1 MQPRT
6 LAFSLVTLLSPLA
19 QAQAPGDV
27 PPQVIV
33 APVVAPV
40 IVAPPAAP
48 AAAPA
53 PPAPAAPAEVICRES
68 VMADRWSV
76 GFSLGSMSL
85 APDSAP
91 ELETQFA
98 IGELALRFRAT
109 RRFELELSAGGG
121 REQIGDRQG
130 DLEVTAAAL
139 AGRFRFR
146 PEAAWNWFVMAGF
159 GGAAITRH
167 DATDQER
174 EEAFQPLGMLG
185 VGIERRFRHLALQAE
200 ARAIGIGERTEVETD
215 DGTAEMSTVAQ
226 PEQTQAGG
234 ALTLGLSYYF

>member
-1 MQPRT
+1 MHPRT
-6 LAFSLVTLLSPLA
+6 LAFSLVTLLAPLA
-19 QAQAPGDV
+19 PLAWAQAPGDV
-27 PPQVIV
+27 PPQV
-33 APVVAPV
+33 VVAPV
-40 IVAPPAAP
+40 IAPVIMAPQAAPVAAPAGAPPA
-48 AAAPA
+48 
-53 PPAPAAPAEVICRES
+53 VICREP
-68 VMADRWSV
+68 VMADRWAV

-91 ELETQFA
+91 ERETQFA

-109 RRFELELSAGGG
+109 RRFELELSVGGG
-121 REQIGDRQG
+121 REQIGDQQG
-130 DLEVTAAAL
+130 DLAVTAAAV

-146 PEAAWNWFVMAGF
+146 PEAAWNWFVMGGV

-167 DATDQER
+167 DASDAER

-200 ARAIGIGERTEVETD
+200 ARAIGIGDRTEVETD
-215 DGTAEMSTVAQ
+215 DGAEMSTVAR